1 MFSTKLRVNK
11 TYQTAEY
18 ASDIYLDDVP
28 SVSYVQDR
36 QNWTWKKTGMIKTN
50 CNCLHLNLKIYLYN
64 NMYTCLIVI

>member
-36 QNWTWKKTGMIKTN
+36 QNWT
-50 CNCLHLNLKIYLYN
+50 
-64 NMYTCLIVI
+64 